1 MNDIYS
7 YIGEEF
13 NPSNVIEKI
22 SDISDELEEEQSK
35 DEKDRDRKKEFD
47 LIYRQFIQGLKLST
61 GFNRF

>member
-47 LIYRQFIQGLKLST
+47 LIYQQFIQGLKLST